1 MTTHGTSILDFLS
14 TERASLSSTLDDA
27 EVWLG
32 AFGSNKKGTEMVKE
46 QEEKVEIGD
55 GTYNS
60 RLYGKSY
67 GDIETAKMQLKGSIE
82 NLQAKVSSMRA
93 DVGPLSPISTQVYQE
108 YQQYQQHSPLNKK
121 NNSGITPHD
130 YSLRLSPHT
139 FDKSYIANP
148 TNYTTTIKSQMNS
161 LMGKVRKEVD
171 IERTGVEDKMKRYAI
186 KETETRLNDTR
197 RGHVAELEKVLGDT
211 VMTVAG
217 TLVVQDDRQVEQLR
231 RGLEGK
237 RDEMVG
243 LAREEKFKGL
253 EVAVNLMGGEQ
264 ERKLK
269 RLVMARRELE
279 QNLNRRLEEIG
290 SENGKESERVFGE
303 LAVALEEGAR
313 RNVEQLV
320 ERFNN
325 EREEKEKQLV
335 AHSEKVVGEA
345 MESLSAELLESE
357 RSELMD
363 IRRKAEEDRVRVVNQ
378 TRIEGTEALDK
389 AILTEKER
397 IRKRRDDKITE
408 LRSELQSK
416 TMRDLD
422 ELEEALRSDLNTAEK
437 LMIDSVK
444 TGLSST
450 LQRAAS
456 EHQSRAA
463 VNKVDVEDL
472 VKLLKVKETKV
483 ITALPKFVR
492 DARLRVKRFE
502 KPDDGGLAEMVAEGK
517 AWDALK
523 ALSDL
528 HVGPLQERVESAMSS
543 LQEITSENKSLRG
556 DLKKLDRQVYEQA
569 YGGDEFVFGLVQAG
583 MDQLKKGEGGDGGGG
598 KGKACRKCEKLY
610 RVNGEL
616 LREINAGTG
625 GLKKDGEE
633 DEY

>member
-186 KETETRLNDTR
+186 KETETRLNDMR